1 MTADTAPAL
10 PGLSVDDRVRAAAA
24 ACPNG
29 IRPTTLEHALDL
41 AGELRAVTE
50 QLEEAG
56 ELAFEHGRLHVAAD
70 APGDAARTVLAS
82 LKEDDA
88 AALHARLARAIGRT
102 SYEPGVAEVE
112 QAAHELRAGD
122 RDRALERL
130 DRAARD
136 AMRSADHALVVRA
149 VDQLVEAGA
158 EPSPELRELHARAA
172 HECGDPRAPKL
183 WLESLNAWDEDGDLV
198 RAARAA
204 VAWFW
209 SAPESSEAAARL
221 ELEAAVDAPAAD
233 PGRVGWAAYAR
244 AVRALVDA
252 RWADAIEPREDA
264 LGAAR
269 DAGDRGLEAAVLG
282 SLATARSY
290 LGQLDLSIELLRR
303 CAPLAAADS
312 DAVAVRRAR
321 HNLVET
327 LVEALRTREAI
338 DEAGRFTADVQR
350 MGARHYVPG
359 ALALEARVH
368 AIAGDAA
375 QARSLASTALAQDRA
390 LDEPQ
395 RDVYVHM
402 VAAELL
408 ALGGATERFRGFV
421 DDVSERCRE
430 LGFDSYDE
438 ALDEVR
444 GRAALVDGDA
454 AALARVLD
462 AARASEATGM
472 ANLAVSAARL
482 LVEHDDAELRAAL
495 TAQLERMRAL
505 SDAEREVPLVR
516 LAIREADAALAR
528 DVDALDGLA
537 ADLDAHQRPVDAAL
551 LRRAL
556 LALRPDE
563 VEASRLSA
571 LLESQGWTALA
582 HRPLAGAPADD
593 ETAAAPVVDIA
604 LFTALPAAE
613 RAAVF
618 NVVERHELLPPTD
631 TDSPTPPAGLCVIA
645 SGEVRLLRAEPGT
658 TDRRLV
664 VAALG
669 PGDVFGH
676 DSLVADGA
684 SNVGD
689 LVEAATPTVLHVVP
703 RAALETVTTA
713 APSFAT
719 AVLADASDR
728 LREARMLAG
737 ESALL
742 PVETRLAR
750 TLVRLGE
757 RFGRPSLRGE
767 QLLDTS
773 LTHADIA
780 SMIGSQRARVSSLLG
795 ALHKAGVTDTWK
807 RRIVVLDTAELR
819 RRASLEAAPP
829 AKG

>member
-1 MTADTAPAL
+1 MTAADTAPAL
-10 PGLSVDDRVRAAAA
+10 PGLSVDDRVRAATA
-24 ACPNG
+24 ACPDG

-41 AGELRAVTE
+41 TGELRAVTE
-50 QLEEAG
+50 RLEQAG
-56 ELAFEHGRLHVAAD
+56 ELTFEHARLHVAPDASGDTARRALDALSDAD
-70 APGDAARTVLAS
+70 TAR
-82 LKEDDA
+82 
-88 AALHARLARAIGRT
+88 LHARLARAIGRT
-102 SYEPGVAEVE
+102 SYEPGIAEVE
-112 QAAHELRAGD
+112 QAAHELLAGEHGRAV
-122 RDRALERL
+122 ERL

-149 VDQLVEAGA
+149 IDQLVDAGA
-158 EPSPELRELHARAA
+158 VICPDLRELHARAA

-183 WLESLNAWDEDGDLV
+183 WRTSLAAWDDAGELV
-198 RAARAA
+198 RASRAA

-209 SAPESSEAAARL
+209 SAPESTDAAERLEAEAAA
-221 ELEAAVDAPAAD
+221 EPPASE

-244 AVRALVDA
+244 AVRAIFDA
-252 RWADAIEPREDA
+252 RWADSLEPLEDA

-290 LGQLDLSIELLRR
+290 LGQLDLAIELLRR

-368 AIAGDAA
+368 AIAGDATR
-375 QARSLASTALAQDRA
+375 ARSLASAALAQDRA

-421 DDVSERCRE
+421 EDVSDRCRE

-444 GRAALVDGDA
+444 ARAALVDGDPG
-454 AALARVLD
+454 ALTEVLD

-472 ANLAVSAARL
+472 ANLAVCGARL
-482 LVEHDDAELRAAL
+482 LLERDDAGLRAAL
-495 TAQLERMRAL
+495 AAQLERLRAL
-505 SDAEREVPLVR
+505 SDAERDVPLVR
-516 LAIREADAALAR
+516 LAIREVESALSGDAEIL
-528 DVDALDGLA
+528 VGVA
-537 ADLDAHQRPVDAAL
+537 ADLDAHERPVDAAL
-551 LRRAL
+551 LRRAT
-556 LALRPDE
+556 LALRPDD
-563 VEASRLSA
+563 VQASRLAA
-571 LLESQGWTALA
+571 LLESYGWTALA
-582 HRPLAGAPADD
+582 QRATLDAATDD
-593 ETAAAPVVDIA
+593 EDAAAPVADLP
-604 LFTALPAAE
+604 LFASLPAAE

-618 NVVERHELLPPTD
+618 AVVERHELLPPSGTD
-631 TDSPTPPAGLCVIA
+631 LPAPPPGLCVIA

-676 DSLVADGA
+676 DSLVAGGA
-684 SNVGD
+684 GPSAGD

-703 RAALETVTTA
+703 RASLETVTTA

-819 RRASLEAAPP
+819 RRASLD
-829 AKG
+829 